1 MNTNLETI
9 PLTLG
14 QITLTGQPQTA
25 LPLEKTAING
35 QLLGPLAVV
44 SIEQNFRNPYPE
56 TVDLE
61 YLFPVSHQ
69 AAIVDFE
76 MRIGKRTIRAEL
88 QESEQARQ
96 TYDQARFEGRQAALF
111 EQRRPNLFAVKIAN
125 VLPGESLRT
134 TLRYQELLDYVDGEY
149 NFVIPMGMTPKYHSP
164 QHPDES
170 KGVDAPL
177 ASDLSEVGTVTISL
191 SVDAG
196 HAVSAGSQP
205 HSPSHPI
212 SVTHLDERRFQV
224 QLAAGE
230 QIPNKDFVLRYATA
244 QKQSRLASWVSPE
257 NGNGCFLVMLVP
269 PAIEEYEQPVA
280 REFVYVLDRSGSMS
294 GMPIAQAVNALKAS
308 LRTLQPGD
316 QFRILLFDNK
326 IDWYKGG
333 QPIPFNQDEIDQAD
347 RFLSAV
353 QGRGGTE
360 IVKAIQ
366 AVLDMPELP
375 EHQRIIVLLTDGS
388 VSGEERAL
396 DMVRKGHQSTRLFTF
411 GIGPS
416 VNRAFIQ
423 RLAQLGRGSAEFL
436 GLSEDIEGSII
447 RFQDRLSFPMLV
459 DLDLDWGEYAV
470 WDVYPKRLPDL
481 YADQPLILSGR
492 CSLTS
497 EKPLTFKVRGRH
509 GSERVVL
516 DTTLR
521 LLDQPETSIQRLW
534 AHSRVD
540 DLLEEGKLDNLPL
553 HHVRDQVI
561 GLALQ
566 HRLVTPYTSF
576 VAVDSQIVTD
586 KVAERQILIAQ
597 PLPEGLDL
605 AGFVSYKTSNMV
617 SADFLKLNSMRSER
631 AEFEVHASPATPIL
645 EEVYDPQSL
654 TSDRQKMK
662 EYSARSQGEILLREL
677 ARTQKLNGSWEDD
690 IEATVAALLAFLRG
704 GHTPRRGHFRTQLRR
719 TVAWL
724 LDEPAS
730 GNAAFLKAYTLH
742 QLADVT
748 AGEHGRREAEQLKA
762 ALPQPTN
769 RLQKAIWAHLHG
781 DPFEED
787 LPAQI
792 DDLEDLW
799 LAVIFN
805 LHELP
810 MALSS
815 VDETQSR
822 LVEVLRVVF
831 TDQ

>member
-1 MNTNLETI
+1 MNTKLETI
-9 PLTLG
+9 PLSLG
-14 QITLTGQPQTA
+14 QITLTGQPQIA

-76 MRIGKRTIRAEL
+76 MHIGERTIRAEL

-205 HSPSHPI
+205 HSPSHPL

-224 QLAAGE
+224 QLAGE
-230 QIPNKDFVLRYATA
+230 HIPNKDFVLRYATA

-257 NGNGCFLVMLVP
+257 NGSGCFLVMLVP

-316 QFRILLFDNK
+316 QLRILLFDNK
-326 IDWYKGG
+326 IDWYKGS
-333 QPIPFNQDEIDQAD
+333 QSIPFNQDEIDQAD

-366 AVLDMPELP
+366 AVLDLPELP

-396 DMVRKGHQSTRLFTF
+396 DMVRKGHQSARLFTF

-497 EKPLTFKVRGRH
+497 EKPLTFKVRGRQ

-534 AHSRVD
+534 ARNRVD

-561 GLALQ
+561 GLAMQ

-605 AGFVSYKTSNMV
+605 AGFMAAPPASSLPTDVDDFEGFPDKGIVYCNDVKPPASIEERFIIQDFSHIPDLKSRSIVATS
-617 SADFLKLNSMRSER
+617 S
-631 AEFEVHASPATPIL
+631 L
-645 EEVYDPQSL
+645 E
-654 TSDRQKMK
+654 TR
-662 EYSARSQGEILLREL
+662 LREL
-677 ARTQKLNGSWEDD
+677 ARTQKLNGSWDDD
-690 IEATVAALLAFLRG
+690 IEATVAALLAFLRI

-724 LDEPAS
+724 LDEPGS
-730 GNAAFLKAYTLH
+730 GNAAFLKAYALH

-748 AGEHGRREAEQLKA
+748 VGEHDRREAEQIKA
-762 ALPQPTN
+762 ALPKPTN
-769 RLQKAIWAHLHG
+769 RLQKAIWTYLHG

-799 LAVIFN
+799 LAVIFD